1 MRHSRPTRKPN
12 TPTLTAQERRGH
24 IADLLARGL
33 QRWAA
38 RARATGVAACK
49 NSAGIEALPLE
60 LSEGL
65 RLDRGGSDPVVNE
78 AFDGEIFDD
87 DRS

>member
-1 MRHSRPTRKPN
+1 MCHSRPTREPN
-12 TPTLTAQERRGH
+12 TPPLTAEERRGH
-24 IADLLARGL
+24 IAELLAAGL
-33 QRWAA
+33 LRWAA

-60 LSEGL
+60 LCDRL
-65 RLDRGGSDPVVNE
+65 RLDRGASDPVVNE
-78 AFDGEIFDD
+78 AFNGEILDA

>member
-1 MRHSRPTRKPN
+1 MCHSRPTREPN
-12 TPTLTAQERRGH
+12 TPSLTAEQRRGH
-24 IADLLARGL
+24 VADLLARGM

-60 LSEGL
+60 LSAGF
-65 RLDRGGSDPVVNE
+65 RLDRGVGDPVVNE
-78 AFDGEIFDD
+78 AFDGDLND
-87 DRS
+87 ADRS